1 MTPTRDDR
9 SGRLVILTTSSR
21 VSPGLLSAEAW
32 DLVRNARVFAAS
44 DDHVQIPALRKV
56 GVEVEIMDGVDAVR
70 LMDHAVHDTAVWLA
84 SPDGDPTLADAL
96 ARESAARVE
105 RATSVPAME
114 TIAGAHDAPGARLL
128 DLVDVMDRLRSPGGC
143 PWDAQQTHSSLAT
156 YLLEET
162 YETLE
167 AIESGDDTHL
177 REELGDLL
185 LQVLFHARI
194 AQERPTDAWSID
206 DVAAGIVDKLVQ
218 RHPHVFGDV
227 EADVRGPSGP
237 GAENTDGGG
246 SGPEN
251 AVDAEHVAGRWESI
265 KREEKGR
272 TSAVEGVPMA
282 QPALALAAKL
292 LHRTE
297 KLGVG
302 VPPPDV
308 EVPKFANA
316 GEAGDA
322 LMAMVAQASRVGVD
336 AEQALRGA
344 VRRYIDAIQ
353 LEERGE

>member
-1 MTPTRDDR
+1 MTSKQDDQR
-9 SGRLVILTTSSR
+9 SRLVILTTSSR
-21 VSPGLLSAEAW
+21 VSPGLLSADAW

-44 DDHVQIPALRKV
+44 HDHVQIPALRKA
-56 GVEVEIMDGVDAVR
+56 GVEVEIMDGVDGPR
-70 LMDHAVHDTAVWLA
+70 LMDHAANDTVVWLA
-84 SPDGDPTLADAL
+84 SPDGDPALADAL
-96 ARESAARVE
+96 ARASAARVE
-105 RATSVPAME
+105 RGTAVPMVE
-114 TIAGAHDAPGARLL
+114 TIAGAHDAQGARLL

-194 AQERPTDAWSID
+194 AQEKPAGAWSID

-218 RHPHVFGDV
+218 RHPHVFGD
-227 EADVRGPSGP
+227 EGGDTGPW
-237 GAENTDGGG
+237 AEKDA
-246 SGPEN
+246 ED
-251 AVDAEHVAGRWESI
+251 DAEHVAGRWELI
-265 KREEKGR
+265 KRAEKGR
-272 TSAVEGVPMA
+272 TSAVDGVPMA

-297 KLGVG
+297 KLGVE
-302 VPPPDV
+302 VPMPDV
-308 EVPKFANA
+308 NVPKVANA
-316 GEAGDA
+316 AEAGDT
-322 LMAMVAQASRVGVD
+322 LMAMVVQASRVGVD

-344 VRRYIDAIQ
+344 VRRYIDAVKQ
-353 LEERGE
+353 VESGE